1 MHAVQALKEEKARD
15 NVLPRL
21 MASGD
26 SPDALFREEIKKY
39 DPLVVSWV
47 LGCST
52 SASGIDVEDSV
63 GWVWL
68 ESPQALPHQDV
79 MWS

>member
-1 MHAVQALKEEKARD
+1 MQALKEEKARD

-39 DPLVVSWV
+39 DPLVVSRVMSSLLQAW
-47 LGCST
+47 T
-52 SASGIDVEDSV
+52 SERQCQLLIAGDPT
-63 GWVWL
+63 
-68 ESPQALPHQDV
+68 SPP
-79 MWS
+79 M